1 MAKIVVLGAGV
12 AGHTAASYLQRG
24 LGKEHQITVV
34 SPSINYQWIPSNI
47 WVGVG
52 RMTAN
57 EIKFDLRPLYKKWG
71 IEFLQAKAINFFPE
85 GDATIHDGYVE
96 VEFTSK
102 EQLGELKKVSYDF
115 LINATGPK
123 LNFGATEG
131 LLPGTG
137 NIASVCTF
145 SHATEAWQL
154 LQEKLDK
161 MQKGEKQVFV
171 IVLSTPVLFRSTQV
185 LLYLLD

>member
-1 MAKIVVLGAGV
+1 MSKIVVLGAGV
-12 AGHTAASYLQRG
+12 AGHTAASYLQCG
-24 LGKEHQITVV
+24 LGKEHQVTVI
-34 SPSINYQWIPSNI
+34 SPSVNYQWIPSNI

-52 RMTAN
+52 RMTAD

-85 GDATIHDGYVE
+85 GDATNHEGYVE

-102 EQLGELKKVSYDF
+102 EKLGEFQKVPYDY

-131 LLPGTG
+131 LNPGTG

-145 SHATEAWQL
+145 SHATEAWHL
-154 LQEKLDK
+154 LE
-161 MQKGEKQVFV
+161 E
-171 IVLSTPVLFRSTQV
+171 
-185 LLYLLD
+185 